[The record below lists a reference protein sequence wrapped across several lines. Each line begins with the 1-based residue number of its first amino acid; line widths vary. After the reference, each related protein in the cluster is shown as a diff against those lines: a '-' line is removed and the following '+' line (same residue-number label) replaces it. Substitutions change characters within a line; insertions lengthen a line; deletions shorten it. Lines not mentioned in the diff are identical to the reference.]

1 MEGSRAKFAE
11 RRVSEAQ
18 YGQWRKLSGTVR
30 IAVNRTQRL
39 VTMNSTDDLPTAMTP
54 VINTVGNALVAS
66 IPAHWT
72 RASLNVAVEA
82 RTGAV
87 VSMPHSISSPDFPS
101 ELVAANEELM
111 LATRELQLLCERAGT
126 SWKDMRMEVW
136 QEGEA
141 WRFRSDFNYSS

>member
-1 MEGSRAKFAE
+1 
-11 RRVSEAQ
+11 
-18 YGQWRKLSGTVR
+18 
-30 IAVNRTQRL
+30 
-39 VTMNSTDDLPTAMTP
+39 MNSIDDLATAMAS
-54 VINTVGNALVAS
+54 VINTVGGVLVAS

-72 RASLNVAVEA
+72 RASLNVVVEA

-111 LATRELQLLCERAGT
+111 LATRELQLLCERAGKP
-126 SWKDMRMEVW
+126 WKDMRMEVW

-141 WRFRSDFNYSS
+141 LRFRNDFNYSN